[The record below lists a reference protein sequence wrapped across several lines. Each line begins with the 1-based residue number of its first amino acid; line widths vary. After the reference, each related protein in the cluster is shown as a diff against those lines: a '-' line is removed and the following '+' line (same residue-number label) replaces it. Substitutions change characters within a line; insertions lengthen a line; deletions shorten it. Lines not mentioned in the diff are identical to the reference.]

1 MPRSSREHDIDHDYE
16 TLLELLDDARLED
29 DKDEVLRLE
38 RELKQFK
45 RAKKALRFD
54 EDR

>member
-1 MPRSSREHDIDHDYE
+1 MVRSSREHDLDHEYE
-16 TLLELLDDARLED
+16 QLLELLDDARLED

-45 RAKKALRFD
+45 RGKRSLRWND
-54 EDR
+54 EP